1 MGLSVALS
9 GCSSQSTESMLQEV
23 KMDAK
28 DAKSGKATM
37 VLSMKNENNSSADS
51 SGYEVSGDE
60 KFDPLELKMNGKF
73 FQGDKS
79 RDIKMGYI
87 ILKLIQVLKQF
98 GIKKKSQRIT
108 DTHLTLRINQ

>member
-1 MGLSVALS
+1 
-9 GCSSQSTESMLQEV
+9 MLQEV

-79 RDIKMGYI
+79 RGVYYIKANIGSKTVWY
-87 ILKLIQVLKQF
+87 KEKVT
-98 GIKKKSQRIT
+98 T
-108 DTHLTLRINQ
+108 DNRHAFNFKD